1 MLNGARAEARG
12 GAEILAAGIEDMA
25 NATVKPLNRQAIQSK
40 RPLSSYH
47 LLTFQPG
54 YT

>member
-1 MLNGARAEARG
+1 MRPAVGVLPLE
-12 GAEILAAGIEDMA
+12 IEDMA
-25 NATVKPLNRQAIQSK
+25 NATVKPLNRQTIQSK

-47 LLTFQPG
+47 LLTLQPG